1 MRSRLRSS
9 RTLRGQ
15 RLRLLARLVR
25 RALQFE
31 AMRPSLQ
38 RAWTMQEWHV
48 SMRHRMERKTLHDGG
63 LSEFLFRPWTVQGVE
78 RCAMGVSVLRWLGRQ
93 GL

>member
-1 MRSRLRSS
+1 MNQSLLQLPASLCFRTVRSRLRPSW
-9 RTLRGQ
+9 TLRGQ

-25 RALQFE
+25 RALQSE

-38 RAWTMQEWHV
+38 RARTMQEWHV

-63 LSEFLFRPWTVQGVE
+63 MSEFLFRPWTVQGVE
-78 RCAMGVSVLRWLGRQ
+78 
-93 GL
+93 